1 MDLVDDP
8 GGGPGG
14 RNHLRFRARAMYED
28 FNFSSRHGAL
38 SCPSA
43 PGPLHRDHRRCDSDG
58 RCLKGQ
64 RYQPVKTAR
73 LNSNTGCKLA
83 VRCLTG
89 QHLTIATDA
98 LSSEVSL
105 DESALGF
112 LLRALRE
119 ERGLRLREVGQLA
132 EVDHAYIYRLETG
145 AKESPSE
152 EVLSRLIRALKA
164 GKREARMLRFLAE
177 HPGTDAALVKLVLA
191 DNAIG
196 YNVFAAVAGIA
207 FRGTARPD
215 YAKQIELV
223 CRIMDEANGDR

>member
-1 MDLVDDP
+1 M
-8 GGGPGG
+8 
-14 RNHLRFRARAMYED
+14 RFRARAMYED
-28 FNFSSRHGAL
+28 FNFSSRHRAL
-38 SCPSA
+38 SSPSA
-43 PGPLHRDHRRCDSDG
+43 PGPLHRDHRRCDSDV

-64 RYQPVKTAR
+64 RLSACQDR
-73 LNSNTGCKLA
+73 EIEQQLSLKLA

-89 QHLTIATDA
+89 QQSTITTDA
-98 LSSEVSL
+98 LSSEVYV

-152 EVLSRLIRALKA
+152 EILSRLIRALKA

-191 DNAIG
+191 DSAIG

-223 CRIMDEANGDR
+223 RRIMDEANGDR